1 MLPHPSINLE
11 IQKYY
16 QNEVKFNGF
25 YSRTN
30 LSKIKHGA
38 YVINFDEYESIEHYW
53 ISMYVKAKNVTYFDG
68 FGFEH
73 IPKENSLEM
82 KILQ

>member
-16 QNEVKFNGF
+16 QNEAKFNGF

-30 LSKIKHGA
+30 LSKVKDGA
-38 YVINFDEYESIEHYW
+38 YVKNLDEYESIEHYW
-53 ISMYVKAKNVTYFDG
+53 IYMYVKAKNVTYFDG